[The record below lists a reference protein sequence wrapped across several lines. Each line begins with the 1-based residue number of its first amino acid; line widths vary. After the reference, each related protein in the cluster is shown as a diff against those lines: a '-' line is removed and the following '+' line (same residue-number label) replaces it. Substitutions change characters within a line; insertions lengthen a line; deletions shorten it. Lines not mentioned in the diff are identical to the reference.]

1 MTPESTRSERGRERI
16 KQALRAILLERRLV
30 DVTVSDVARAARM
43 SRTTFYANYRNIGE
57 VYEDL
62 VLDFQRD
69 IQTVPERL
77 SCAACHGRS
86 DTVPFCEKVRNAG
99 EYAGVVGDP
108 MFSNVWIDLVDSE
121 ARKDYIDRLR
131 AAGVTDLQARALF
144 QFQINGCLMVAQSPI
159 ADEGD
164 WGEIQRIL
172 DAFIAG
178 GLSSLGANFSVD
190 E

>member
-1 MTPESTRSERGRERI
+1 MPSESMRSERSRDRI
-16 KQALRAILLERRLV
+16 KRALRAILLERRLA
-30 DVTVSDVARAARM
+30 DVTVSDVARAACM
-43 SRTTFYANYRNIGE
+43 SRTTFYANYRNVGE

-77 SCAACHGRS
+77 SCAACRGRLN
-86 DTVPFCEKVRNAG
+86 TIPFCEKVRNAG

-108 MFSNVWIDLVDSE
+108 MFPNVWIDLVDSA

-164 WGEIQRIL
+164 WCEIQRIL